1 MLRPRRLCQPD
12 SLGTSA
18 GLRFVSDLALEDL
31 EGREYHSSR
40 KDPKDLE
47 GLLDQPVLRGRWC
60 LPDPLR
66 PLHPL
71 LPQDPPA
78 LADRLVL
85 LRQPAQPAPS
95 LLWVLP
101 VHQPHEVPRSP

>member
-1 MLRPRRLCQPD
+1 MQVGMVRPGRLCQPG
-12 SLGTSA
+12 SLDTSA
-18 GLRFVSDLALEDL
+18 GLRFVSDLALEAL
-31 EGREYHSSR
+31 EGQEYHSSR

-47 GLLDQPVLRGRWC
+47 GLLDQPGLRGRWC

-78 LADRLVL
+78 LAARLSPL
-85 LRQPAQPAPS
+85 PPPAP
-95 LLWVLP
+95 P
-101 VHQPHEVPRSP
+101 ARS